1 MAENGNEIKDFRQ
14 ESCGSCGLKSVCKQT
29 EEGCFTR
36 GQRWKAIT
44 LAYLV
49 PLVIVIGVIAI
60 GSYLERSEFEMAIK
74 AILGVA
80 VYYFIL
86 WISKPKV

>member
-1 MAENGNEIKDFRQ
+1 MAENGNEIKDFQQ
-14 ESCGSCGLKSVCKQT
+14 ESCGSCGLKSLCKQT
-29 EEGCFTR
+29 EEGCYTR

-49 PLVIVIGVIAI
+49 PLVLIIGVIAL
-60 GSYLERSEFEMAIK
+60 GSYFKRSEFEMAIK

-80 VYYFIL
+80 VYYFVL
-86 WISKPKV
+86 WISKPKI